1 MYVVLPLALITII
14 LPASVWRFPLL
25 TRLREFLGGF
35 LGSKPYSYLP
45 LPAAL
50 QFGGEYPEMSLGEL
64 YETYP
69 NGIVNSLRSFNKTA
83 FSEGGKLR
91 LSRGTWFMVL
101 VTEEVKLSIPDARAL
116 ERIGVTPAVFKGL
129 STGSYDDFNEIYFFA
144 YDGRS
149 LGSMSMM
156 TELLLEASSGQSN
169 DKTFA

>member
-35 LGSKPYSYLP
+35 LASKPYSYLP

-69 NGIVNSLRSFNKTA
+69 NGIVNSLRSFNKT
-83 FSEGGKLR
+83 
-91 LSRGTWFMVL
+91 
-101 VTEEVKLSIPDARAL
+101 
-116 ERIGVTPAVFKGL
+116 
-129 STGSYDDFNEIYFFA
+129 
-144 YDGRS
+144 
-149 LGSMSMM
+149 
-156 TELLLEASSGQSN
+156 
-169 DKTFA
+169 